1 MANAQATIPTI
12 EDFEAEARSP
22 RGWVNSFITQ
32 VKASPNTPLQSPYN
46 KKSTPVMLKQAASTA
61 GISIQTL
68 ERDGKLWVLYKNTEP
83 VAQQTKQSDGEA
95 AATPR
100 TTMPKPSV

>member
-1 MANAQATIPTI
+1 MATAQASTIPTI

-22 RGWVNSFITQ
+22 RGWVNAFITQ
-32 VKASPNTPLQSPYN
+32 VKDSPNTPLQAPYN

-83 VAQQTKQSDGEA
+83 VAQTEQSDGKA